1 MVALGGM
8 YLYMNFM
15 LKCTHTS
22 LPCNPE
28 SSKTNHPSEKTID
41 QCLNLCLLNIKSL
54 SWTNPWAAM
63 ANAAGRVAGN
73 AAANGGSMG
82 K

>member
-1 MVALGGM
+1 MILMNQLIGG
-8 YLYMNFM
+8 NVGGVQ
-15 LKCTHTS
+15 TEQS
-22 LPCNPE
+22 RG
-28 SSKTNHPSEKTID
+28 KTID
-41 QCLNLCLLNIKSL
+41 QCLNLCLLYIKSL

-63 ANAAGRVAGN
+63 ANAAGRAAGN